1 MKVRGQGDAKP
12 AAHEREGDRRKVSK
26 VGRGLQCLRDNEKKQ
41 KKREEVVVGVEEGNE
56 IE

>member
-41 KKREEVVVGVEEGNE
+41 KKKGRGGGGGGGRK
-56 IE
+56 